1 MTGSE
6 APIDVDGQL
15 ALPASTAG
23 LSRHRLLVG
32 AVTFLAGMPA
42 LTAVL
47 VEHRSDLS
55 YATPVLL
62 VLMLVVLVAL
72 LGGLRIALPAALA
85 GGLVLN
91 WFFTPPYGTFVVDR
105 PDQLV
110 VLGVYLAVAVAVS
123 AVVDLAARRTAEAG
137 RARAEARALSSL
149 AGATLAEQQTLPD
162 LLNRVRE
169 VFGMREAALLER
181 TGETWTTVARSGS
194 AQSEPDEV
202 ELSVPAGPRL
212 QLSVRGPELF
222 AADRRVLAAFAD
234 AAATALEG
242 RRLAEKAKDAVQL
255 EAADRMRTA
264 LLAAVGHD
272 LRTPLAGVK
281 AAVSSLRQGD
291 VDWAPEERN
300 ALLETI
306 EESADRLQ
314 GLVANLLDASRLQAG
329 MVSAALAPVGL
340 SEVLDAVLLHL
351 QPVDRDRV
359 HLEVPPTLPDALAD
373 SGLLERVLA
382 NLLDNAFRH
391 AFGGSIVTVAAVR
404 RDGFVICDVIDH
416 GPGVADQD
424 RSRVFA
430 PFQRLGDR
438 SAEGLG
444 LGLAVARGFIEAM
457 HGTIAPRT
465 TPGGGLTMRICLP
478 LASGAATSERAPA
491 P

>member
-1 MTGSE
+1 MTGPES
-6 APIDVDGQL
+6 PHRVDGQR
-15 ALPASTAG
+15 ALPATSAG
-23 LSRHRLLVG
+23 LPRSRTMLG
-32 AVTFLAGMPA
+32 AITFLAGMPA

-47 VEHRSDLS
+47 VDHRRDLS

-72 LGGLRIALPAALA
+72 IGGMRIALPAALT

-91 WFFTPPYGTFVVDR
+91 WYFTPPYGTFVVDR
-105 PDQLV
+105 PDQLL

-123 AVVDLAARRTAEAG
+123 TVVGLAARRTAEAS

-181 TGETWTTVARSGS
+181 TDDTWTAVATTGDAEPR
-194 AQSEPDEV
+194 PDEV
-202 ELSVPAGPRL
+202 ELRVPAGPQL
-212 QLSVRGPELF
+212 QLAVRGPELF
-222 AADRRVLAAFAD
+222 AADRRVLTAFAD

-242 RRLAEKAKDAVQL
+242 RRLAEKAQTAVQL

-281 AAVSSLRQGD
+281 AAVSSLRQRD
-291 VDWAPEERN
+291 VAWTPDEQD

-314 GLVANLLDASRLQAG
+314 GLVDNLLDASRLQAG
-329 MVSAALAPVGL
+329 MVSAELCPVGL
-340 SEVLDAVLLHL
+340 AEVVDAVLLHL
-351 QPVDRDRV
+351 PPTDRDRL
-359 HLEVPPTLPDALAD
+359 HLEIPPALPDALAD

-382 NLLDNAFRH
+382 NVLDNALRH
-391 AFGGSIVTVAAVR
+391 AFAGSIVTVTALS
-404 RDGFVICDVIDH
+404 RDGFVLCDVIDH
-416 GPGVADQD
+416 GPGVSDRD

-438 SAEGLG
+438 GSEGIG
-444 LGLAVARGFIEAM
+444 LGLAVARGFMEAM
-457 HGTIAPRT
+457 HGTIAPLT
-465 TPGGGLTMRICLP
+465 TPGGGLTMRLCLP
-478 LASGAATSERAPA
+478 AIDGAASRAQAPA
-491 P
+491 T